1 VKGRFYLKFKALK
14 KKYVTRGLMKSFDY
28 KVFERPSVPL
38 FKKVLDEKKILT
50 GGELENT
57 T

>member
-14 KKYVTRGLMKSFDY
+14 KKYVTRGLMKSLGY

-50 GGELENT
+50 GGELENIT
-57 T
+57 